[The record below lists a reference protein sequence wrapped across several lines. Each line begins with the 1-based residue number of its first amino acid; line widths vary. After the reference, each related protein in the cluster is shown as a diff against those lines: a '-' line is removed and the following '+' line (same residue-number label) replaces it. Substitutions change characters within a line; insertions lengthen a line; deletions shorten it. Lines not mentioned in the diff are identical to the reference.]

1 MASIS
6 IHDLDR
12 HLSERLQERA
22 QKHGRTLEAEIIDI
36 LQKALVA
43 EESSQNLVEAIA
55 QHFQEF
61 DEFEIPLPP
70 GKKFAMSFSLEAR

>member
-12 HLSERLQERA
+12 HLSERLQARA

-43 EESSQNLVEAIA
+43 EESPQNLVEAIT
-55 QHFQEF
+55 QHFH
-61 DEFEIPLPP
+61 L
-70 GKKFAMSFSLEAR
+70 A